1 MFIFCSLWTQ
11 ITFEFNNASGR
22 DSPSTKDQLI
32 KVARA
37 IRSSERKSLD
47 TDFIDRANQSKFK
60 ASCSQTGGGQSDPP
74 PKSNY
79 SLLYF
84 VLQLRVEEKTLHIVL
99 FSYKQSQNIF
109 FKNNWGGGRSKKL
122 AKFLIIFVKIS

>member
-84 VLQLRVEEKTLHIVL
+84 VLQLRVEEKNLTRSFIFLQTK
-99 FSYKQSQNIF
+99 SKYF
-109 FKNNWGGGRSKKL
+109 FKNNGGGGSKKL